1 MMRSLVDDLSVA
13 IRSLVARPGRM
24 MLMAAGPLLG
34 VAVIVGSIG
43 ILQSTTGEL
52 RDALRRLGTNLVTVT
67 VAEGRLPHEAA
78 ERAARVPTVDAVA
91 ALGSVGGTMVSAA
104 PPTGQL
110 AVPPANQVLTADPQ
124 LAGVL
129 EIGLAWG
136 RSLRGFDEEATITA
150 AVIGGGVA
158 ERLGLESPEV
168 RTLYI
173 GGYPF
178 AVVGVL
184 ERSVLYPEVDSAV
197 LIPTSTAQQVF
208 GADPRPAALLVRV
221 EDGTERRTAGLLSDA
236 VTYGAPL
243 NLRASVPSDLL
254 AAQTEIDRTLAGAV
268 VGLGL
273 LAMVV
278 GGFGIAN
285 VMLISVMERRR
296 EIGVRRALGH
306 TRGVIAFQF
315 LTESGLVGL
324 IGAGLGA
331 ALAAG
336 FVVAISTARG
346 WTVVLDPLVVA
357 AAVAA
362 AVMVSLLAGMYPA
375 ARAARLQPLDA
386 LRDE

>member
-78 ERAARVPTVDAVA
+78 ERAASVPTVDAVA
-91 ALGSVGGTMVSAA
+91 ALGSVGGTIVSAA
-104 PPTGQL
+104 PLTGQL

-136 RSLRGFDEEATITA
+136 RSLRGFDEEATTTA

-158 ERLGLESPEV
+158 ERLWLESPEV

-221 EDGTERRTAGLLSDA
+221 EDGTERRTAGLLGDA

-306 TRGVIAFQF
+306 TRGVIALQF

>member
-1 MMRSLVDDLSVA
+1 
-13 IRSLVARPGRM
+13 
-24 MLMAAGPLLG
+24 MAAGPLLG

-43 ILQSTTGEL
+43 VLQSTTGEL
-52 RDALRRLGTNLVTVT
+52 RDALRRLGTNLLIAT
-67 VAEGRLPHEAA
+67 VAEGRLPFEAA

-91 ALGSVGGTMVSAA
+91 ALGSVGGTIVSAA

-110 AVPPANQVLTADPQ
+110 AVPPANQVLTADPE
-124 LAGVL
+124 LGGVL

-136 RSLRGFDEEATITA
+136 RSLHDFDEEARTTA
-150 AVIGGGVA
+150 AVIGDGVA
-158 ERLGLESPEV
+158 ERLWLERPDV

-173 GGYPF
+173 GGHPF
-178 AVVGVL
+178 AIVGVL
-184 ERSVLYPEVDSAV
+184 QRSPLYPEVNSAV
-197 LIPTSTAQQVF
+197 LIPTTTAQQLF
-208 GADPRPAALLVRV
+208 GANPRPATLLVKV
-221 EDGTERRTAGLLSDA
+221 EDGTERRTAGVLGDA
-236 VTYGAPL
+236 VTYGAAL
-243 NLRASVPSDLL
+243 NLRVSVPSDLL

-306 TRGVIAFQF
+306 TRGVIALQF

-324 IGAGLGA
+324 IGAGLGG

-336 FVVAISTARG
+336 FVVAVAAARG

-357 AAVAA
+357 GAVAA
-362 AVMVSLLAGMYPA
+362 AVLVSLLAGMYPA